1 MRVIMCMNSYVVCV
15 FSDAFTSVGNCSH
28 GALRLVGGANS
39 AEGRVEICINNA
51 WGAVCDDGFTKEEA
65 LVVCRQL
72 GQLQAEGTTVAK
84 NEARLLSHTDEVLFL
99 LQQNLGVSRM
109 SNRFFPRWS

>member
-1 MRVIMCMNSYVVCV
+1 MHVIMCMSSYAACV

-51 WGAVCDDGFTKEEA
+51 WGVVCDDGFTKEEA

-72 GQLQAEGTTVAK
+72 GQLQTEGTTVAK
-84 NEARLLSHTDEVLFL
+84 YEARLLSHTDEVLFFTATEF
-99 LQQNLGVSRM
+99 GR
-109 SNRFFPRWS
+109 